1 MYMKKLKNFSAVDP
15 DPEDQCVFGP
25 SESVIICTDPDLDPD
40 PSIHTEKKIWKPWF
54 LLFCDFFK
62 IFIYGNWCKCTFKK

>member
-1 MYMKKLKNFSAVDP
+1 MKKLKNFSAVDP

-40 PSIHTEKKIWKPWF
+40 PSIHTEKKI
-54 LLFCDFFK
+54 
-62 IFIYGNWCKCTFKK
+62 